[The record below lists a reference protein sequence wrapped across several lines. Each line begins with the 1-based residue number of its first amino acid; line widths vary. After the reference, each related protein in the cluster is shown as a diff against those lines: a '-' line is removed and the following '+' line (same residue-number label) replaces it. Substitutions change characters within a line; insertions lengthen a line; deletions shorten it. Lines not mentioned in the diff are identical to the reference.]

1 MQNGDPVRAYLAEIG
16 KRGGSAKSERKAAA
30 CRANGA
36 KGGRPRIKKGKIV
49 CLHRSRHDRGGA

>member
-1 MQNGDPVRAYLAEIG
+1 MQNGDPVRAYLAKIG

-49 CLHRSRHDRGGA
+49 CLHRRGGA